1 LRKKG
6 YTQQEIGDE
15 KQFREYISSPKN
27 RKEFYDM
34 VVAND
39 DFIIGDYE
47 TYEKRLAQDF
57 PPISEVKKNGIR
69 QLYEVLDVKYDFN
82 EFKEELSTLSGK
94 EKAYKSLPW
103 YYKENLDWFGFITKY
118 ELVPRVADIN
128 TK

>member
-1 LRKKG
+1 
-6 YTQQEIGDE
+6 
-15 KQFREYISSPKN
+15 
-27 RKEFYDM
+27 M
-34 VVAND
+34 
-39 DFIIGDYE
+39 
-47 TYEKRLAQDF
+47 
-57 PPISEVKKNGIR
+57 
-69 QLYEVLDVKYDFN
+69 KYDFN